1 MKHIILIAVSVLP
14 VICGN
19 QTIKTVEPVDESLKM
34 ESKRN
39 TAYTLPKGAITKIH
53 MEYSD
58 KDHQELIINS
68 LIQLGIDRDLT
79 GARIPRCVLFLSK
92 GELDSFK
99 RYLKSA
105 ETDWR
110 DIIYWA
116 EYEGDF
122 ENHNVKQVRD
132 FNKTFEENGL

>member
-1 MKHIILIAVSVLP
+1 
-14 VICGN
+14 
-19 QTIKTVEPVDESLKM
+19 
-34 ESKRN
+34 
-39 TAYTLPKGAITKIH
+39 

-58 KDHQELIINS
+58 KDHQEFIINS
-68 LIQLGIDRDLT
+68 LIQLGIDRDLI

-99 RYLKSA
+99 RYLKNA

-110 DIIYWA
+110 DVIYWA